1 MGVLIV
7 SHTNPRRIPRT
18 EADVERAYKRGQT
31 ETIEFACAV
40 ACISLHDVF
49 EPDAET
55 MQKFNQKFN
64 QTVSAILNGEVKY
77 AEIVS
82 ALHDEYD
89 LDIDFR

>member
-1 MGVLIV
+1 M

-18 EADVERAYKRGQT
+18 QADCDKAYKRGQT

-40 ACISLHDVF
+40 ACINLHDVF
-49 EPDAET
+49 DPDAEQ

-82 ALHDEYD
+82 ALHDEYGLD
-89 LDIDFR
+89 LDFH

>member
-1 MGVLIV
+1 M
-7 SHTNPRRIPRT
+7 SRTNTNPRRIPQT
-18 EADVERAYKRGQT
+18 QADVERAYKRGQT

-64 QTVSAILNGEVKY
+64 RTVSAILDGEVKY
-77 AEIVS
+77 AEIIS
-82 ALHDEYD
+82 ALHDEYGLD
-89 LDIDFR
+89 LDFH

>member
-1 MGVLIV
+1 MRN
-7 SHTNPRRIPRT
+7 TNPRRIPRT
-18 EADVERAYKRGQT
+18 EADVERAYKRGRA

-49 EPDAET
+49 SPSGEQMIDFNN
-55 MQKFNQKFN
+55 KFNN
-64 QTVSAILNGEVKY
+64 TVSAILNGEVKY

-89 LDIDFR
+89 LDLDFH